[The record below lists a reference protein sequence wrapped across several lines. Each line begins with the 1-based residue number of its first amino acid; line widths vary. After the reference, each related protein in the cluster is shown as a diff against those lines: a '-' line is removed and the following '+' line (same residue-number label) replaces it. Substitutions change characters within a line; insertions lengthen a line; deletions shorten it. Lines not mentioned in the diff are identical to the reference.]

1 MDTTSVTPTSTRVTP
16 RRVSVSPTS
25 TTVTPRR
32 VSVSPTSTT
41 VTPRRV
47 SVSPTPGNPTPLPAA
62 LLAIAAAGPS
72 CFSLP
77 VHLHEQLAAL
87 PPSTLD
93 HLAARGFDARKLEA
107 WATTIGVDRDRR
119 NRLPGLVEPPYPGD
133 ILEVPD
139 AASAAYAELCERAF
153 SALAKGEV
161 ALCLLAGGMA
171 TRMGGVV
178 KALVEALPGHT
189 FLDLRLGEN
198 ALAARLA
205 GTPLPLWMMTSE
217 ATHGPIGEA
226 LAARG
231 AGEHIATFE
240 QFVGLRLTPEGGLFL
255 DEEGHPSAYS
265 TGHGDL
271 PDALRASGL
280 LDRFVAGGGKTVW
293 IANIDNLGATVDP
306 AILGLHLAH
315 GGPLTVELVDK
326 LGTDRGGA
334 PFRWNGRR
342 IITEEFRLPLGF
354 DPTRVP
360 VFNTNTFLVDARAL
374 ASLAMDWTYVEV
386 EKKIGDRRAV
396 QFERILGEITV
407 TLEPQLLRVPRAGGA
422 SRFLPVKDLPELE
435 RRRPEIELIARERGM
450 IPAPRPA

>member
-1 MDTTSVTPTSTRVTP
+1 MDTTSVTPTSTRVTPRRVSVSPTSTRVTP

-119 NRLPGLVEPPYPGD
+119 NRLPGLVEPPHPGD

-178 KALVEALPGHT
+178 KALVEALPGLS

-198 ALAARLA
+198 AHVSALA
-205 GTPLPLWMMTSE
+205 G
-217 ATHGPIGEA
+217 
-226 LAARG
+226 R
-231 AGEHIATFE
+231 
-240 QFVGLRLTPEGGLFL
+240 RL
-255 DEEGHPSAYS
+255 
-265 TGHGDL
+265 
-271 PDALRASGL
+271 
-280 LDRFVAGGGKTVW
+280 
-293 IANIDNLGATVDP
+293 
-306 AILGLHLAH
+306 
-315 GGPLTVELVDK
+315 
-326 LGTDRGGA
+326 
-334 PFRWNGRR
+334 
-342 IITEEFRLPLGF
+342 
-354 DPTRVP
+354 
-360 VFNTNTFLVDARAL
+360 
-374 ASLAMDWTYVEV
+374 
-386 EKKIGDRRAV
+386 
-396 QFERILGEITV
+396 
-407 TLEPQLLRVPRAGGA
+407 
-422 SRFLPVKDLPELE
+422 
-435 RRRPEIELIARERGM
+435 
-450 IPAPRPA
+450 